1 MKPESPDADPRD
13 RFRRARSLFEAASG
27 RPAAEQAAFLADE
40 SRDDPSLIGDVEA
53 MLSADRDS
61 SSMLDR
67 PVEESAAAL
76 FEARGSF
83 APGSMLGAFRVVRRL
98 GAGGM
103 GTVYLAERTDGAF
116 EQRVAIKLFAASPQF
131 ESRFHRERAILGR
144 LDHPRIA
151 RLVDGGVRDGRQPYF
166 VLEYVDGQPLDAYL
180 RERTPSFRSRVELFL
195 EICDAVGYAHRNL
208 VVHRDLKPQNILVTP
223 EGHAK
228 LLDFGIAKL
237 LADDDVLATR
247 TLQGVATPAYA
258 APEQLTGGAITTA
271 TDVWALGAL
280 LYQVLSGA
288 LPFPT
293 LNGRVA
299 LEHAILH
306 DDPPRPRSVAPAI
319 PEDLEAIALAALH
332 KEPEERTPSVEAL
345 AEDLRRWI
353 DFRPVRARGP
363 SRRYRTLRF
372 VQRNRLPLA
381 LSALAAAAV
390 AVGVATTAWQARAAR
405 IASRAATAEAERAK
419 LTRDFLVRLF
429 FDANPAGGRA
439 NAGLTARD
447 MLEKAGESLRQ
458 GELAATPDVQ
468 ADLLEL
474 IAWLH
479 GQRGERGPE
488 ISSMQAAIA
497 ARRKVLPPDNPDLLA
512 SRGMLTYALISAS
525 RWGEAEAEC
534 REIEPFARRDATP
547 PRPRSIIL
555 RACCRLAASQG
566 RFLDAISGLRLAIA
580 PARASDDPGYAAIVG
595 AELAASLTMAGD
607 YDAAHAAAEQALLD
621 LKVNTDLVKVAL
633 GRGTAGKPPA
643 SSVPVPASAAPDL
656 VRMASVTAIVTTVE
670 TTRGNF
676 SEAAELLAEALPRV
690 SAALGADH
698 PLTLALRRR
707 LALVWARTDRIPA
720 AIAELE
726 ALLAATSGSPGR
738 GKGRESIL
746 VRANLAEALL
756 RAGEPARAEELATAA
771 LADLEPTISANHL
784 DRAELRSVLA
794 RAIAARGDRATA
806 RRLLEEAARDLA
818 PGHPFRLE
826 VAGIESRL

>member
-1 MKPESPDADPRD
+1 MKPHGTDAGARE

-27 RPAAEQAAFLADE
+27 RTPAEQAAFLANE
-40 SRDDPSLIGDVEA
+40 CRDDPSLVDDVEA
-53 MLSADRDS
+53 MLSADRDP

-76 FEARGSF
+76 FEARSAF
-83 APGSMLGAFRVVRRL
+83 APGDALGAFCVVRRL

-103 GTVYLAERTDGAF
+103 GTVYLAERTDGTF

-131 ESRFHRERAILGR
+131 ESRFRRERAILAR

-151 RLVDGGVRDGRQPYF
+151 RLVDGGVHDGRQPYF

-180 RERTPSFRSRVELFL
+180 RERTPSFRERVELFL

-208 VVHRDLKPQNILVTP
+208 VVHRDLKPQNILVTRD
-223 EGHAK
+223 GHVK

-247 TLQGVATPAYA
+247 TLQSVATPAYA
-258 APEQLTGGAITTA
+258 APEQLTGGTITTA

-288 LPFPT
+288 LPFAT
-293 LNGRVA
+293 RHGRVA

-306 DDPPRPRSVAPAI
+306 DDPPRPRSLAPEV
-319 PEDLEAIALAALH
+319 PEDLEAIALAALR
-332 KEPEERTPSVEAL
+332 KEPERRTPSVEAL

-353 DFRPVRARGP
+353 SLKPVRARGD

-381 LSALAAAAV
+381 LSGLAVAAATI
-390 AVGVATTAWQARAAR
+390 GVAATAWQARAAR
-405 IASRAATAEAERAK
+405 IASGVAIAEAERAK

-429 FDANPAGGRA
+429 FDANPAGGRP

-447 MLEKAGESLRQ
+447 MLEKAGESLRK
-458 GELAATPDVQ
+458 GEMAATPDVQ

-488 ISSMQAAIA
+488 ISTMQAAIA
-497 ARRKVLPPDNPDLLA
+497 ARRKLLPPDHPDLLA
-512 SRGMLTYALISAS
+512 ARGMLTWALANAS
-525 RWGEAEAEC
+525 RWGEVEAEC
-534 REIEPFARRDATP
+534 REIEPLARHDSTP

-555 RACCRLAASQG
+555 RACSRLAMSQG
-566 RFLDAISGLRLAIA
+566 RFLDAVSELRAALA
-580 PARASDDPGYAAIVG
+580 PARASDDPGFAAIVA
-595 AELAASLTMAGD
+595 AELAAALTMAGD
-607 YDAAHAAAEQALLD
+607 YDAAHAAAEQALFD

-633 GRGTAGKPPA
+633 GRGTAGTPPA
-643 SSVPVPASAAPDL
+643 SGVPGPASAAPDL
-656 VRMASVTAIVTTVE
+656 VRTASVTAIVATVE

-676 SEAAELLAEALPRV
+676 SGAEALLAGALPRV

-707 LALVWARTDRIPA
+707 QALVLARTDRVSA
-720 AIAELE
+720 AVAELE
-726 ALLAATSGSPGR
+726 ALLAATSGSQGR
-738 GKGRESIL
+738 GNRRESIL
-746 VRANLAEALL
+746 VRADLAEALL
-756 RAGEPARAEELATAA
+756 RSGEHARAEQIAAAA
-771 LADLEPTISANHL
+771 LADLEPTIPANHL
-784 DRAELRSVLA
+784 DRAQLRTLLA
-794 RAIAARGDRATA
+794 RAFAARGDRAGA

-818 PGHPFRLE
+818 PGHPYRRE
-826 VAGIESRL
+826 IAEIESRL